1 VTDLYELLGVAP
13 TASVAEVRK
22 AYARLARE
30 KHPDRFTDAAEKK
43 AAEVLFQELTTA
55 FNTLSNERSRTEYDR
70 SRERPE
76 PTTPEEIA
84 RDSFD
89 RAGTA
94 VKEGQLEEAV
104 TLLRRA
110 VHHSPENAEYHAV
123 LGRALAH
130 GGAVREATLS
140 LQRATEL
147 APGEV
152 DFWVDL
158 ALVWHRQGISS
169 RARKALESA
178 RRLAPGS
185 PRVARASAE
194 IGSAGS

>member
-1 VTDLYELLGVAP
+1 MTDFYQLLGITP

-30 KHPDRFTDAAEKK
+30 KHPDRFTDPAQKK
-43 AAEVLFQELTTA
+43 AAEALFQELTTA
-55 FNTLSNERSRTEYDR
+55 FNTLSNEKSRAEYDR
-70 SRERPE
+70 TRERPE

-84 RDSFD
+84 RDSFE
-89 RAGTA
+89 RAGMA
-94 VKEGQLEEAV
+94 LQEGQLEEAV
-104 TLLRRA
+104 TLLQRA

-123 LGRALAH
+123 LGRALLR
-130 GGAVREATLS
+130 GGAAREATLS

-147 APGEV
+147 APDEV
-152 DFWVDL
+152 EFWVDL
-158 ALVWHRQGISS
+158 ALVWHRQGIPS

-194 IGSAGS
+194 IGGAGS

>member
-1 VTDLYELLGVAP
+1 VTDFYQLLGVAP
-13 TASVAEVRK
+13 TASAAEVRR

-30 KHPDRFTDAAEKK
+30 RHPDRFPDPEQKK
-43 AAEVLFQELTTA
+43 AAEAFFRDLTTA
-55 FNTLSNERSRTEYDR
+55 FNALSNERSRAEYDR

-84 RDSFD
+84 RDAVE
-89 RAGTA
+89 RAGA
-94 VKEGQLEEAV
+94 ALKEGLLEEAV

-110 VHHSPENAEYHAV
+110 VHHSPESAEYHAA
-123 LGRALAH
+123 LGRALVRA
-130 GGAVREATLS
+130 GATREATLS

-147 APGEV
+147 APRQV

-158 ALVWHRQGISS
+158 ALVWHRQGIPS

-178 RRLAPGS
+178 RRLDPGS
-185 PRVARASAE
+185 PRVARAGAE

>member
-1 VTDLYELLGVAP
+1 MSDFYQLLGIAP
-13 TASVAEVRK
+13 TASVAEVRR

-30 KHPDRFTDAAEKK
+30 KHPDRFTDPAQKK
-43 AAEVLFQELTTA
+43 AAEALFQELTTA
-55 FNTLSNERSRTEYDR
+55 FNTLSNERSRAEYDR

-84 RDSFD
+84 RDSFE
-89 RAGTA
+89 RARVA

-104 TLLRRA
+104 TLLHRA
-110 VHHSPENAEYHAV
+110 VHHSPQSAEYHAA
-123 LGRALAH
+123 LGRTLVRA
-130 GGAVREATLS
+130 GAAREATLS

-147 APGEV
+147 APGEA
-152 DFWVDL
+152 DYWVDL

-185 PRVARASAE
+185 SRVAKASAE
-194 IGSAGS
+194 IGGAGS

>member
-1 VTDLYELLGVAP
+1 VTDFYQLLGVAP
-13 TASVAEVRK
+13 TASSAEVRK

-30 KHPDRFTDAAEKK
+30 KHPDRFPDPAQKK

-55 FNTLSNERSRTEYDR
+55 FNTLSNERSRAEYDR

-84 RDSFD
+84 RDAFE
-89 RAGTA
+89 RAGA
-94 VKEGQLEEAV
+94 ALKEGQIEEAV
-104 TLLRRA
+104 MLLRRA
-110 VHHSPENAEYHAV
+110 VHHSPESAEYHAV
-123 LGRALAH
+123 LGRALARA
-130 GGAVREATLS
+130 GAAREATLS

-147 APGEV
+147 APDEV
-152 DFWVDL
+152 DIWVDL
-158 ALVWHRQGISS
+158 AIVWHRQGIPS

-185 PRVARASAE
+185 PRVARAAAE
-194 IGSAGS
+194 IGNAGS